1 MGKVK
6 NMAWDSAT
14 NFLSQIEDDVISQKI
29 TKDEALTK
37 MQNSNEMLS
46 LEGINSKSD
55 AEEWLDDIHKTHN
68 LLETPTQQMINDN
81 TIGIGELEDVID
93 NMKETNLE
101 KQLWGENE

>member
-6 NMAWDSAT
+6 NMAWDSASK
-14 NFLSQIEDDVISQKI
+14 FLSQIENDLISLKI
-29 TKDEALTK
+29 TKSDALTK

-68 LLETPTQQMINDN
+68 LLEAVNA
-81 TIGIGELEDVID
+81 
-93 NMKETNLE
+93 
-101 KQLWGENE
+101 

>member
-6 NMAWDSAT
+6 NMAWDSASK
-14 NFLSQIEDDVISQKI
+14 FLSQIEDDLISLKI
-29 TKDEALTK
+29 TKSEALTK

-55 AEEWLDDIHKTHN
+55 AEEWLDSIHINNT
-68 LLETPTQQMINDN
+68 LTETPRVYSSIEET
-81 TIGIGELEDVID
+81 ID

-101 KQLWGENE
+101 NLLWGDNE